1 MTDYEKE
8 MAALRRGIDL
18 ARPTVSE
25 LLDDETP
32 LSEYSLGLHGERR
45 PPRHSKRQALF
56 KGEVRR
62 YLERCFSH
70 EELEAGDIDWESDWT
85 TNISD
90 HHLPICHPF
99 PIGANIISNLWG
111 VPGNRPRG
119 SIVLSDSGI
128 PLNNFLF
135 KRGFRLHE
143 HQLNVIP
150 NRDRHKIVYNNDL
163 IESFPLLEHARD
175 QGLPASDHDFVEK
188 MEGELLDAV
197 DHHGLRGGMDQ
208 ITRINHRLWPR
219 VFEESLR
226 EDVPDIFYV
235 PNEEICAGIL
245 MQLLSDSTNIFTRLL
260 CEQPLRESVTRR
272 FNGIYG
278 CWEEEGE
285 HGTHFFWAI
294 DRKGVALRLRIDG
307 GFLVNE
313 KAGYR
318 LELNADAIQ
327 QALQRREIYPGLF
340 LVYGLCIFH
349 CLMKPLVGFGSL
361 NYLKAMQEAWF
372 SILQPIDPDEADL
385 AMSVDTTGS
394 IFGPVV
400 TWESVPGG
408 VRELHL
414 LDILWRGGLTGSY
427 LERLRRL
434 PFSQVILPAL
444 PDIYKLCV
452 QPEDREVIGV
462 TGAELMARHCDW
474 LP

>member
-1 MTDYEKE
+1 MNDIKDEI
-8 MAALRRGIDL
+8 AALRRGIDRE
-18 ARPTVSE
+18 RPTVSE

-32 LSEYSLGLHGERR
+32 LGEYSRDLHGEDRL
-45 PPRHSKRQALF
+45 PIHADRQAVF
-56 KGEVRR
+56 KKEVRH
-62 YLERCFSH
+62 YLERCFTN
-70 EELEAGDIDWESDWT
+70 EELEAGNIDWEADWT
-85 TNISD
+85 INISD

-99 PIGANIISNLWG
+99 PIGANIISNLWTL
-111 VPGNRPRG
+111 PGKDPRG
-119 SIVLSDSGI
+119 AIVLSDSGI

-175 QGLPASDHDFVEK
+175 QGLPSSDHEFVEK
-188 MEGELLDAV
+188 MEHELRDAV
-197 DHHGLRGGMDQ
+197 DHPGMRGGMEQ
-208 ITRINHRLWPR
+208 ISRINHRMWPQ
-219 VFEESLR
+219 VFEDSMR
-226 EDVPDIFYV
+226 ADVPDIFYV
-235 PNEEICAGIL
+235 PNEEICGSIL
-245 MQLLSDSTNIFTRLL
+245 MQLLQDQMNVFTRLL
-260 CEQPLRESVTRR
+260 CDQELRAAVIRR

-294 DRKGVALRLRIDG
+294 DEKGVALRLRIEGD
-307 GFLVNE
+307 FLVND

-318 LELNADAIQ
+318 LELEPGAIQ
-327 QALQRREIYPGLF
+327 EALGQRAIYPGLF

-349 CLMKPLVGFGSL
+349 CLMKPLVGFGSM

-372 SILQPIDPDEADL
+372 SILQPIDEHEAEL
-385 AMSVDTTGS
+385 AMSVDTTGFV
-394 IFGPVV
+394 FGPVV
-400 TWESVPGG
+400 TWEALPGG

-414 LDILWRGGLTGSY
+414 LDILHRGGLTGKY
-427 LERLRRL
+427 LDRLRQL

-452 QPEDREVIGV
+452 QSENRELINV
-462 TGAELMARHCDW
+462 TGADLMARNMDW
-474 LP
+474 LS